1 MKIVVESQSPGR
13 KAFIENA
20 ALFYAKHLGLMKS
33 KYEIAIHSKPQLKQE
48 GSNGLCSKIGHRK
61 VAIAVYNRLDTL
73 KLLYTLAHEMVH
85 AKQFAFGQ
93 YKQESK
99 NGSVQHFWMGKK
111 VKAEYIKR
119 PWEIE
124 AFSKENLLVEILS
137 DHVSKKVKNKNKK
150 S

>member
-1 MKIVVESQSPGR
+1 MKIVVKSRSPGR

-20 ALFYAKHLGLMKS
+20 ALFFAKQLGLEKS
-33 KYEIAIHSKPQLKQE
+33 KYELIIHSKPQLKQE
-48 GSNGLCSKIGHRK
+48 GSNGLCAKTGYRK

-93 YKQESK
+93 YKQEYK
-99 NGSVQHFWMGKK
+99 NRKIHHYWMGKK
-111 VKAEYIKR
+111 VVATYINR

-124 AFSKENLLVEILS
+124 AFSRESLLVEILS
-137 DHVSKKVKNKNKK
+137 EHVTEKFKNKK
-150 S
+150 T